1 MKKVTMVLLSGIGV
15 VALAAV
21 GIRALRPVVKWVETT
36 RKEHRQQQ
44 DAELEDA
51 IKERMAAQAASEADH
66 IRRTEQARA
75 QAEGRITHEGRTT
88 HEDAFAPQGTLWDHG
103 YSE

>member
-21 GIRALRPVVKWVETT
+21 GIQALRPVVKWVGTA

-44 DAELEDA
+44 DAELEDT
-51 IKERMAAQAASEADH
+51 IKERMAAQAAAEADH

-75 QAEGRITHEGRTT
+75 QAEERITHEGRTT
-88 HEDAFAPQGTLWDHG
+88 HEDVFAPQGTLWDHG